1 MVLSVQVLI
10 LLLLFQIKHL
20 VVDWLWQPPYEYL
33 NKGTWLHPGGL
44 QHAAK
49 HLVATYIV
57 LAVGALIFHMPIFV
71 GMAIVLSIFD
81 GVIHYLID
89 WSKMNINKKY
99 ELTPTNSENFWR
111 LVGIDQFLHQATYII
126 IVFLII

>member
-49 HLVATYIV
+49 HLAATYIV
-57 LAVGALIFHMPIFV
+57 LALAALVLHMPIHV
-71 GMAIVLSIFD
+71 GVGWLLATLD
-81 GVIHYLID
+81 GVVHYLID
-89 WSKMNINKKY
+89 WSKMNINKRY
-99 ELTPTNSENFWR
+99 QLTPTNSENFWR
-111 LVGIDQFLHQATYII
+111 LVGVDQFLHQATYIA
-126 IVFLII
+126 IVFLAI

>member
-33 NKGTWLHPGGL
+33 NKGTWLHLGGL

-49 HLVATYIV
+49 HMAGAYIA
-57 LAVGALIFHMPIFV
+57 LA
-71 GMAIVLSIFD
+71 LSAQC
-81 GVIHYLID
+81 
-89 WSKMNINKKY
+89 
-99 ELTPTNSENFWR
+99 T
-111 LVGIDQFLHQATYII
+111 
-126 IVFLII
+126 